1 MARRTREELVAAFCT
16 YAGDRNDDETIAL
29 MEDISDSFGDG
40 EDWQAKYEENDRQ
53 WRERYLS
60 RFSYSQGG
68 GLEPYVEPHV
78 EDPQEEQKDEVDTP
92 PENETFEELFE

>member
-68 GLEPYVEPHV
+68 GLDPYVE
-78 EDPQEEQKDEVDTP
+78 DAQEEQKDEVDTP

>member
-68 GLEPYVEPHV
+68 GLDPYVEDV
-78 EDPQEEQKDEVDTP
+78 QEEQKDEVDTP

>member
-1 MARRTREELVAAFCT
+1 MARRTREELVAAFRA
-16 YAGDRNDDETIAL
+16 YAGDRNDDDTIAL
-29 MEDISDSFGDG
+29 MEDISDSFWDG

-68 GLEPYVEPHV
+68 GLEPDE
-78 EDPQEEQKDEVDTP
+78 EDPQEEQKVEVDTP

>member
-1 MARRTREELVAAFCT
+1 MARRTREELVAAFRT
-16 YAGDRNDDETIAL
+16 YVGDRNDDDTIAL

-68 GLEPYVEPHV
+68 GLEPHV

>member
-1 MARRTREELVAAFCT
+1 MARRTREELVAAFRA
-16 YAGDRNDDETIAL
+16 YAGDRNDDDTIAL

-68 GLEPYVEPHV
+68 GLEPDV

>member
-1 MARRTREELVAAFCT
+1 MARRTREELVAAFCA

-29 MEDISDSFGDG
+29 VEDISDSFGDG
-40 EDWQAKYEENDRQ
+40 EDWQTKYEENDRQ

-68 GLEPYVEPHV
+68 GLEPYVE
-78 EDPQEEQKDEVDTP
+78 ELQEEQEDEVDTP
-92 PENETFEELFE
+92 PENVTFEELFE

>member
-1 MARRTREELVAAFCT
+1 MARRTREELVAAFCA
-16 YAGDRNDDETIAL
+16 YAGDRNDDDTIAL
-29 MEDISDSFGDG
+29 VEDISDSFGDG

-68 GLEPYVEPHV
+68 GLEPGV
-78 EDPQEEQKDEVDTP
+78 EDPQEEQKDGVDTP

>member
-1 MARRTREELVAAFCT
+1 MARRTREELVAAFRA
-16 YAGDRNDDETIAL
+16 YAGDRNDDDTIAL
-29 MEDISDSFGDG
+29 VEDISDSFGDG

-68 GLEPYVEPHV
+68 GLEPDV

-92 PENETFEELFE
+92 PENVTFEELFE

>member
-1 MARRTREELVAAFCT
+1 MARRTREELVAAFRA
-16 YAGDRNDDETIAL
+16 YAGDRNDDDTIAL
-29 MEDISDSFGDG
+29 VEDISDSFGDG

-68 GLEPYVEPHV
+68 GLEPYVE
-78 EDPQEEQKDEVDTP
+78 DPQEEQKEEVDTP

>member
-1 MARRTREELVAAFCT
+1 MARRTREELVAAFRT
-16 YAGDRNDDETIAL
+16 YAGDRNDDDTIAL

-68 GLEPYVEPHV
+68 GLEPDA

-92 PENETFEELFE
+92 PENVTFEELFE

>member
-68 GLEPYVEPHV
+68 GLEPYVEDV
-78 EDPQEEQKDEVDTP
+78 QEEQKDEVDTP